1 MWYSFTAAQKI
12 PKKNDFCQKDTQGFE
27 IRLHAENKLLSLLS
41 LCTQFS
47 LVEMDWIAVDQL

>member
-12 PKKNDFCQKDTQGFE
+12 PKNKKTNDFCQKDTQGFE

-47 LVEMDWIAVDQL
+47 LVEMD